1 MNSLDFCTTGS
12 VGRAVLQYQQRVPL
26 LVLAALRR
34 KILLSL
40 VMTEAHGVFRVLR
53 CLLQKP
59 TLLSLWLAVSNGTF
73 RARPL
78 TMPSAFNLRR
88 TVARLTLPNLMD
100 TVAASCLKLMAGLLL
115 YKLDEILYHV
125 LASFA
130 ALHPDTLICYAARLR
145 ISFQPAR

>member
-1 MNSLDFCTTGS
+1 M
-12 VGRAVLQYQQRVPL
+12 
-26 LVLAALRR
+26 
-34 KILLSL
+34 LSL
-40 VMTEAHGVFRVLR
+40 IMTEAHGVFRVLR
-53 CLLQKP
+53 CLLQQP

-78 TMPSAFNLRR
+78 TMPSALNLRR

-100 TVAASCLKLMAGLLL
+100 TVAASCLKLMLGFSCTSWN
-115 YKLDEILYHV
+115 EILYHV